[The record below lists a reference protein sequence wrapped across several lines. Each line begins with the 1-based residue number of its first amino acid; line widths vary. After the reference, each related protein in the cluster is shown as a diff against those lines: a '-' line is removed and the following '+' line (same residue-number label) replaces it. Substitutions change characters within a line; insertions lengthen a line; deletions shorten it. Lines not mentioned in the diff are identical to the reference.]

1 MSDFVSGFWNIY
13 VAGIVTLS
21 ILGCAWLLYA
31 NTIKRT
37 GGPVQLHGH
46 TWDENLQEYNHPLP
60 RWWMWLFY
68 ITIVFGIVYL
78 AVYPGFGTFQG
89 SFGWSSSGQYEAEMK
104 KATDQYAPIFDKYL
118 KEDLKVVA
126 ADPNAKATGER
137 LFLTYCM
144 QCHGSDARGAKG
156 FPNLTDGDWL
166 YGGDPVQIQ
175 TTILEGRNGVLPPF
189 GPALGADG
197 VKDVAHYVRSLSG
210 LAADSLRVQRGKE
223 IFQQNCVAC
232 HGPDGKGMQAV
243 GAPNLTDQV
252 WLYGSSEN
260 TIAETVTKGRN
271 NRMPAF
277 KEFLGEAKVHL
288 LAAYVYGLS
297 QGTAKK

>member
-13 VAGIVTLS
+13 VAGIVTVS

-175 TTILEGRNGVLPPF
+175 TTILEGRNGVMPPF

>member
-175 TTILEGRNGVLPPF
+175 TTILEGRNGVMPPF

-260 TIAETVTKGRN
+260 TIGETVTKGRN

>member
-1 MSDFVSGFWNIY
+1 
-13 VAGIVTLS
+13 
-21 ILGCAWLLYA
+21 
-31 NTIKRT
+31 
-37 GGPVQLHGH
+37 VQLHGH

-175 TTILEGRNGVLPPF
+175 TTILEGRNGVMPPF